1 MRGNQWFRLAMAHV
15 CPESS
20 MQKEVWGRV
29 AKSVQNTF
37 SNGKSQ
43 IRLSGNGNVSCYSTK
58 SQGYKDPFVSFPAI
72 HQPSAEEAAQ
82 ISRRNAA
89 TFALLMSGAGASYY
103 FATKGGLGKGN
114 APEMLVDEHMINW
127 SGTHECVAKKLYQ
140 PENDAQV
147 QTIVSE
153 AHANREKIRCIGSAL
168 SPNGIGFQEQGMVSL
183 AMMDKVLHI
192 DEEKKQVTVQCGAR
206 VQDVADE
213 LRKHGLTLQNYASI
227 REQTIGGF
235 TQIGAHGSGAAIP
248 PVDDTVVRMR
258 IVTPGKGTIYASN
271 EENSDLFNLAK
282 VGLGC
287 LGVVTEV
294 TLQCVPA
301 HKLVE
306 KTFVSD
312 LRTVKRNHK
321 QWLREHKHLRYM
333 WIPNTES
340 IVVVQCNPEDSPH
353 AASALQEAAV
363 TVKGNDES
371 KLNPLQELLVSSDIV
386 SGEEEVSILSP
397 TECRDVLL
405 AHDPLNPKWT
415 AAVNQAEAAFW
426 KQSEGVRVG
435 WSDEILGF
443 DCGGEQWVYEVA
455 FPVGTQQSPNGS
467 DIQYMEELLKLVK
480 KWNIPA
486 PSPIE
491 QRWTSGSSSS
501 MSPASGESESLF
513 SWVGIIMYLPDSK
526 QAEKR
531 AAVTR
536 KFVDYRKLV
545 EDKLLKK
552 YRAVEHWAKIEFPET
567 KQQEQ
572 QIRQRLE
579 ARYPIQE
586 FQKARARVDP
596 GNIMGNDLID
606 TLFTPLT
613 KA

>member
-1 MRGNQWFRLAMAHV
+1 MRGKQWFRLVVAHV

-20 MQKEVWGRV
+20 RQKEAWSTVTNSVRDILRHGRFHI
-29 AKSVQNTF
+29 S
-37 SNGKSQ
+37 S
-43 IRLSGNGNVSCYSTK
+43 RNGNVAFYSTK
-58 SQGYKDPFVSFPAI
+58 SQGFKDPFVSFPAV
-72 HQPSAEEAAQ
+72 HQPTAEEAAQ

-89 TFALLMSGAGASYY
+89 TFVLLMSGAGASYY
-103 FATKGGLGKGN
+103 FATNGGWGKGTS
-114 APEMLVDEHMINW
+114 PDMLVDEHMINW

-147 QTIVSE
+147 RTIVSE
-153 AHANREKIRCIGSAL
+153 AHAKREKVRCIGSAL

-183 AMMDKVLHI
+183 AMMDKVLHV

-248 PVDDTVVRMR
+248 PVDDTVVRMKM
-258 IVTPGKGTIYASN
+258 VTPGKGTIYVSD
-271 EENSDLFNLAK
+271 EENSDLFGLAK

-287 LGVVTEV
+287 FGVVTEV

-306 KTFVSD
+306 KTFTSD
-312 LRTVKRNHK
+312 LKSVKRNHK
-321 QWLREHKHLRYM
+321 QWLKEHKHLRYM

-353 AASALQEAAV
+353 AASALEEAAIAA
-363 TVKGNDES
+363 KGQGETK

-386 SGEEEVSILSP
+386 SSEEEVSILSP

-405 AHDPLNPKWT
+405 AHDPLNPQWT

-455 FPVGTQQSPNGS
+455 FPVGTLQSPNGS
-467 DIQYMEELLKLVK
+467 DIQYMEDLLKLVK

-501 MSPASGESESLF
+501 MSPASGESGALF

-526 QAEKR
+526 QEEKR

-536 KFVDYRKLV
+536 TFAHYRKLV

-552 YRAVEHWAKIEFPET
+552 YRAVEHWAKIESPVT

-586 FQKARARVDP
+586 FQRARARLDP

-606 TLFTPLT
+606 GLFAPST

>member
-1 MRGNQWFRLAMAHV
+1 
-15 CPESS
+15 
-20 MQKEVWGRV
+20 MQKEMWSRVTNGVQDIFRHGRFH
-29 AKSVQNTF
+29 KF
-37 SNGKSQ
+37 P
-43 IRLSGNGNVSCYSTK
+43 GNGNGSCYSTK
-58 SQGYKDPFVSFPAI
+58 SQGYKDPFVSFPAV
-72 HQPSAEEAAQ
+72 HQPTAEEAAR

-89 TFALLMSGAGASYY
+89 TFVLLVGGAGASYY
-103 FATKGGLGKGN
+103 FAFHGGWAKG
-114 APEMLVDEHMINW
+114 ASPDMLVDEHMINW

-140 PENDAQV
+140 PENDDQV

-153 AHANREKIRCIGSAL
+153 AHANRDKVRCIGSAL

-248 PVDDTVVRMR
+248 PVDDTVVRMK
-258 IVTPGKGTIYASN
+258 IATPGKGTIYVSD
-271 EENSDLFNLAK
+271 EENSDLFGLAK

-287 LGVVTEV
+287 FGVVTEV

-321 QWLREHKHLRYM
+321 QWLKEHKHLRYM
-333 WIPNTES
+333 WIPNTDS

-353 AASALQEAAV
+353 AASALEEAAIAA
-363 TVKGNDES
+363 KGESES
-371 KLNPLQELLVSSDIV
+371 KLPNPLQELLLSSDIIT
-386 SGEEEVSILSP
+386 GEEEVSILSP

-405 AHDPLNPKWT
+405 AHDPLNSKWT

-455 FPVGTQQSPNGS
+455 FPVGTLQSPNGS
-467 DIQYMEELLKLVK
+467 DIQYMEDLLKLVK
-480 KWNIPA
+480 KWSIPA

-501 MSPASGESESLF
+501 MSPASGESGSLF

-526 QAEKR
+526 QEEKR

-536 KFVDYRKLV
+536 KFADYKNLV
-545 EDKLLKK
+545 ENKLLKK
-552 YRAVEHWAKIEFPET
+552 YRAVEHWAKIELPET

-572 QIRQRLE
+572 QIQQRLE
-579 ARYPIQE
+579 ARYPVQE
-586 FQKARARVDP
+586 FQRARARVDP
-596 GNIMGNDLID
+596 GNIMGNDLTD
-606 TLFTPLT
+606 SLFAPLT